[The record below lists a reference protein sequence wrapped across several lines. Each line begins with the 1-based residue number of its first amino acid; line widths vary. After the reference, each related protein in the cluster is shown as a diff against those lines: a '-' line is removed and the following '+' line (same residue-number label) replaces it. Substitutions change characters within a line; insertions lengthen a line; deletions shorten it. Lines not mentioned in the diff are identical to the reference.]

1 MTPHPAIPRVARPRR
16 AAIDVAG
23 MIRAAWEEGVSTGR
37 CRADAPETLWLASD
51 ARCDAAFV
59 EERTDA

>member
-1 MTPHPAIPRVARPRR
+1 MTPLPALPRVARPRR
-16 AAIDVAG
+16 AVIDVAG

-59 EERTDA
+59 EESGRG